1 MLEAL
6 LNYPTS
12 LEKIVGVDISLK
24 GLARAAKVSTTL
36 LYRGFFFWC
45 SKTLAPR
52 ISVSHMGFIRDEFLL
67 LSYSVASL
75 ICLHS
80 IHLIL

>member
-36 LYRGFFFWC
+36 SCHGIIIFFWY
-45 SKTLAPR
+45 SKIIAPR
-52 ISVSHMGFIRDEFLL
+52 ISASYRLYEFCC
-67 LSYSVASL
+67 SKASL

-80 IHLIL
+80 IYLLL